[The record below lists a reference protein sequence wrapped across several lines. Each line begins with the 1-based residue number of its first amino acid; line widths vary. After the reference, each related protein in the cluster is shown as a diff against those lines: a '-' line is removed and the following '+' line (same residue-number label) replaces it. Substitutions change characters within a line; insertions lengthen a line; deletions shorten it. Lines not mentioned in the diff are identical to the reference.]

1 MTPIFPGQGR
11 VPYTPLRKK
20 EPAYSGPIVV
30 ARDEGI
36 VEEQPYG
43 RSIKLLCNETVGDE
57 TFTLAERTYEPGRE
71 SQVVEKHDSEAVHI
85 LEGQGIYAAWPANV
99 SDDRPITAPL
109 QPGMEIITGQFVKHR
124 IRNTGDSPLVAV
136 VTECHADFPAY
147 PHNYPAIF
155 QPGKG
160 TDIHQHDNRV
170 EAFYVVQGPGAVII
184 ADPDNTTTRELMV
197 PERGAAY
204 QPMYVYHRQFNPEP
218 DGEPCYLIHSMVVYT
233 HRGSRMPQVHIR
245 QHELDGK
252 TPLWEA
258 DSHL

>member
-1 MTPIFPGQGR
+1 
-11 VPYTPLRKK
+11 TPLPKK
-20 EPAYSGPIVV
+20 EPTYSGPIVV

-36 VEEQPYG
+36 VEEHPYG
-43 RSIKLLCNETVGDE
+43 KYVKLLCDETVGDD
-57 TFTLAERTYEPGRE
+57 TFTLAERIYEPGRE
-71 SQVVEKHDSEAVHI
+71 SLVVEKHDSEAVHI
-85 LEGQGIYAAWPANV
+85 LEGQGTYEAWPTNV
-99 SDDRPITAPL
+99 PDDRPISAPL
-109 QPGMEIITGQFVKHR
+109 QPGMEIITGQFVRHR
-124 IRNTGDSPLVAV
+124 IRNTGASPLVAV
-136 VTECHADFPAY
+136 VTECHVDFPAY

-160 TDIHQHDNRV
+160 NDIHQHDNRV
-170 EAFYVVQGPGAVII
+170 EGFYVVQGPGAVVI
-184 ADPDNTTTRELMV
+184 ADPDNTSTSEMMV

-218 DGEPCYLIHSMVVYT
+218 AGEPCYWIHSMVVYT

-252 TPLWEA
+252 TPLWET